1 MLALDGLFQP
11 LHDFALSRKFIV
23 HCLIKHLEIFP
34 GVLLYSS
41 CNYVR
46 SHFSSTS
53 DAIEFVCL
61 ATARDAFLLS
71 RNFSEYEMLTRTH
84 SFVSTLT
91 NYLSELNEELN
102 VALKLKHHIS

>member
-23 HCLIKHLEIFP
+23 HCLIP

-91 NYLSELNEELN
+91 NYLPELNEELN